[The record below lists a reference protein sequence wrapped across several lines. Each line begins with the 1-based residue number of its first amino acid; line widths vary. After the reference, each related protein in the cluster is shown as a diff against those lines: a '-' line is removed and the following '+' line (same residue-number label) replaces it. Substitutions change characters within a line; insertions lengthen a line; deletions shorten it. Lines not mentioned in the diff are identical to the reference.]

1 MVDQCLLK
9 KNSLRFRSSSGNLK
23 TSFFLLDLFHTVDNV
38 SKLQKDTKIE
48 NERLEGSF
56 KLTPVRSDKTF

>member
-9 KNSLRFRSSSGNLK
+9 KNSFLK
-23 TSFFLLDLFHTVDNV
+23 FKWKLENFIFLLDLFHTVDNV